1 MYDEH
6 TIGVVIPA
14 YNEEGLVGD
23 VVRDVPTYVDRIYA
37 IDDRSTD
44 GTRAEI
50 TDAAERDAT
59 NWSTEDGFGGGSSRY
74 RLDGSAT
81 LSRSG
86 AGQTRFD
93 AQFENRVETVEQIG
107 RVVSIRHAENR
118 GAGGAI
124 KTGYLAAL
132 VDDIDVVATIDGDG
146 QMDPTYLDRFLDPI
160 VDGPAEYTKG
170 SRFMNTSYRE
180 EMPPFR
186 AFGNVLLTLLTKV
199 ASGYWRMTDPQN
211 GYTAI
216 SNRALREIDV
226 GDLFEYY
233 GYCNSVLVRLNAS
246 DLPIADVDIPALY
259 GDEDSNIEYATYVRK
274 VSLMLLENFLWRLK
288 TKQVDRGFYPT
299 SVLYVVGAASIA
311 FGALRAI
318 QTRILSDDRSVSS
331 AMRSAV
337 VFATVGL
344 LSVLSAI
351 LSEWFESRSL
361 ESKIEFE

>member
-1 MYDEH
+1 MYEGY

-23 VVRDVPTYVDRIYA
+23 VIRDVPTYVDRIYT

-44 GTRAEI
+44 GTQAEI
-50 TDAAERDAT
+50 LNAAEREAT
-59 NWSTEDGFGGGSSRY
+59 NWSTEHGTGGGSSRY

-81 LSRSG
+81 LSRGEASR
-86 AGQTRFD
+86 TRFD
-93 AQFENRVETVEQIG
+93 AQFTNRVETVERIG

-132 VDDIDVVATIDGDG
+132 VDDLDVVATIDGDG

-160 VDGPAEYTKG
+160 VDGRAEYTKG
-170 SRFMNTSYRE
+170 SRFMNTSYRG

-186 AFGNVLLTLLTKV
+186 AFGNILLTLLTKV

-233 GYCNSVLVRLNAS
+233 GYCNSVLVRLNAN

-274 VSLMLLENFLWRLK
+274 VSLMLLGNFLWRLK
-288 TKQVDRGFYPT
+288 TKHVERGLYPA
-299 SVLYVVGAASIA
+299 SVLYGMGAMSAA
-311 FGALRAI
+311 FGVLQTALSRS
-318 QTRILSDDRSVSS
+318 RNDRSGSDAIRTAITFV
-331 AMRSAV
+331 
-337 VFATVGL
+337 TIGL
-344 LSVLSAI
+344 LTVLIAVLSEC
-351 LSEWFESRSL
+351 LESRYL
-361 ESKIEFE
+361 ETKIRFE